1 MGKRDLMQEERTKI
15 AQLEVVNYFV
25 NFADGSSALFYVDQ
39 PNIGESTIKRY
50 CEKVTGEEVLEV
62 YHVPQE
68 DLQYYCIDER
78 VWIDA
83 PSTAKRLLEI
93 ANS

>member
-1 MGKRDLMQEERTKI
+1 MIEERQKI
-15 AQLEVVNYFV
+15 AKLEVANYFV
-25 NFADGSSALFYVDQ
+25 NFADGSSALFYVDTKF
-39 PNIGESTIKRY
+39 PIGASTVKCY

-68 DLQYYCIDER
+68 DLQYYCIDQR
-78 VWIDA
+78 VWIDKKEKA
-83 PSTAKRLLEI
+83 DKLIEI

>member
-1 MGKRDLMQEERTKI
+1 MKRDLMQEERQEI
-15 AQLEVVNYFV
+15 AKLEVANYFV
-25 NFADGSSALFYVDQ
+25 NFADGSSALFYVDNGYQ
-39 PNIGESTIKRY
+39 IGPNTIKKY

-68 DLQYYCIDER
+68 DLQYYCIDQR
-78 VWIDA
+78 VWVNK
-83 PSTAKRLLEI
+83 PETAEKLKEI